1 MKLHFL
7 YIGIIILMTL
17 SVALIFDVFIAFAIF
32 ILASAYGLFLE
43 VEQMNNNQFKVIKE
57 IYNTLQKTIEDKST
71 EYKHKIKDGNNEWIE
86 TVNREQNLEAFIEW
100 TLQQIENN
108 FDYEEENIN
117 ELGNQKFNVRYRGS
131 KRKN

>member
-1 MKLHFL
+1 
-7 YIGIIILMTL
+7 
-17 SVALIFDVFIAFAIF
+17 
-32 ILASAYGLFLE
+32 
-43 VEQMNNNQFKVIKE
+43 MNNNQFKVIKE

-108 FDYEEENIN
+108 FDFEEENIN
-117 ELGNQKFNVRYRGS
+117 ELGN
-131 KRKN
+131 

>member
-1 MKLHFL
+1 
-7 YIGIIILMTL
+7 
-17 SVALIFDVFIAFAIF
+17 
-32 ILASAYGLFLE
+32 
-43 VEQMNNNQFKVIKE
+43 MNNNQFKVIKE

-117 ELGNQKFNVRYRGS
+117 ELGN
-131 KRKN
+131 